1 MDSVEEFRG
10 SKSPPPPLSRRCSG
24 RYLHPRIQGRPAG
37 AREQVEAGKGSV
49 KAVYH
54 LSLIIRESPV
64 LSVMH
69 FGLCVIYHFRKRIP
83 LIGGKEEGDKA

>member
-1 MDSVEEFRG
+1 M
-10 SKSPPPPLSRRCSG
+10 
-24 RYLHPRIQGRPAG
+24 
-37 AREQVEAGKGSV
+37 EAGKGSV

-69 FGLCVIYHFRKRIP
+69 FGLCVIYHFLKRIP